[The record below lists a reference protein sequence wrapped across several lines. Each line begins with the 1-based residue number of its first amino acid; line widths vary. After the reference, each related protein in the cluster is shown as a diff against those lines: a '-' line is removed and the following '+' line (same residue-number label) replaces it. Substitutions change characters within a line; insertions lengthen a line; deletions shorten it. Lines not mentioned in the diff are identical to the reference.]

1 MHLKF
6 MFDYGEIYTCIWNDE
21 PTDEYYGC
29 PMHLDELPL
38 SDGLRADIVQ
48 MCEEFQ
54 SSLDWEYPP
63 DPSPWTQ
70 EHMQDFMA
78 RSKAAYNRVVAELG
92 DAYTV
97 EYLPETFSSGQ
108 Y

>member
-6 MFDYGEIYTCIWNDE
+6 MFEYGPTHTCIWDTE
-21 PTDEYYGC
+21 PTDKYYGC
-29 PMHLDELPL
+29 PIPLDELPL

-54 SSLDWEYPP
+54 SSLDWDDPP
-63 DPSPWTQ
+63 APSPWTQ
-70 EHMQDFMA
+70 EHMQDFVA
-78 RSKAAYNRVVAELG
+78 RSKEAYSRVVAELG

-97 EYLPETFSSGQ
+97 EYFPETF
-108 Y
+108 

>member
-1 MHLKF
+1 MHLRF
-6 MFDYGEIYTCIWNDE
+6 FFNYGEIYTCIWNDE
-21 PTDEYYGC
+21 PTDKYYGC
-29 PMHLDELPL
+29 PMYLDELPL

-54 SSLDWEYPP
+54 SSLDWDYPP

-70 EHMQDFMA
+70 EHMQDFVA
-78 RSKAAYNRVVAELG
+78 RSKEAYNRVVAELG
-92 DAYTV
+92 DAYIV
-97 EYLPETFSSGQ
+97 KYRPESFSSGQ